1 MFLLSSTNVIEQRVI
16 DGLLQ
21 LLQAGHA
28 VTLNMKGA
36 LKKVMFVNVVL
47 ERHHGI
53 MQACLCVVAHKCLV
67 PMVFIMTET
76 LALRHDAAI

>member
-16 DGLLQ
+16 DGLLP
-21 LLQAGHA
+21 LLQAGQD

-47 ERHHGI
+47 EHHHGI
-53 MQACLCVVAHKCLV
+53 MQACLCVVAISQMSCAYGVHN
-67 PMVFIMTET
+67 
-76 LALRHDAAI
+76 D

>member
-1 MFLLSSTNVIEQRVI
+1 MIVFLMSSANVIEQRVI

-21 LLQAGHA
+21 LLQAGQD

-36 LKKVMFVNVVL
+36 LKKVIFVNLVL

-53 MQACLCVVAHKCLV
+53 VQAYLCVVA
-67 PMVFIMTET
+67 I
-76 LALRHDAAI
+76 LRMSCAYGVHND